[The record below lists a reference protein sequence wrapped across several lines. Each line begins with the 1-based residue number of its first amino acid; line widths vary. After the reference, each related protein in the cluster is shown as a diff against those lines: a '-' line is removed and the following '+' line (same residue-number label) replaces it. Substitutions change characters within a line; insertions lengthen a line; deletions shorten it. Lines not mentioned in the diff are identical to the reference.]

1 MLEITPEQTETL
13 ARARQIGTLSM
24 ALRSIADANAKEPAS
39 DEPTRKRGESIS
51 VIRCGVPSQMTAQK

>member
-1 MLEITPEQTETL
+1 LP
-13 ARARQIGTLSM
+13 ARTAGTLWL
-24 ALRSIADANAKEPAS
+24 ALRSISDANAKEPAS